1 VPGDNSPPQLS
12 TATSQKFGSSVKDKD
27 KDKDKDP
34 LAATKETVKS
44 RPRVLSLARSQSRHN
59 LSDLNAA
66 SVNASSPPENA

>member
-1 VPGDNSPPQLS
+1 MLGDSSPPQLS
-12 TATSQKFGSSVKDKD
+12 TATSQKIGSSV

-59 LSDLNAA
+59 LSDLNAS